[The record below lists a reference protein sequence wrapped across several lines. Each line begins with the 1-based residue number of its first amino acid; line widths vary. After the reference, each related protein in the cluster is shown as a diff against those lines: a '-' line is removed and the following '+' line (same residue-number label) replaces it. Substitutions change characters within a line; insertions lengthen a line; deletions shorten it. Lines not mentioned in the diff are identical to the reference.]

1 MLFSFS
7 EACPRE
13 IARVCSA
20 ATAKIIRSI
29 LASLGLKTPAYIAA
43 RVNKALTARCDAAR
57 VRTGNFV
64 RRKSSLFTKM
74 MPMVTE

>member
-7 EACPRE
+7 EACPKRL
-13 IARVCSA
+13 RVLQRGDG
-20 ATAKIIRSI
+20 KNHPIH
-29 LASLGLKTPAYIAA
+29 LGVPRFENSGIHRT